1 MIKIINNKK
10 SNSPNRRNLKGIDLI
25 KKNFFDNFFN
35 IGDTTPLFDSVERIN
50 LQSRF
55 TEDEKNFYLETD
67 IPGVNKEDIK
77 IDISSDNVIKIEG
90 ERKEYNE
97 ERKGREH
104 FSEKI
109 FGSFYREF
117 SLPNS
122 VDRNSIK
129 AEYKNGVLALKL
141 PKLKGE
147 ESKEIKIS

>member
-1 MIKIINNKK
+1 
-10 SNSPNRRNLKGIDLI
+10 
-25 KKNFFDNFFN
+25 
-35 IGDTTPLFDSVERIN
+35 VERIN